1 MRIKIRPILFGC
13 QGLPGT
19 GSPLGIFAAMSIISR
34 ILGNPS
40 KKTKQESE
48 QRGQFVAPSRFA
60 AFLGLGTKAGVSV
73 SEEGAMALSAVYSC
87 VRLIASSI
95 ASLDLHLH
103 RVDGSLREVANDHPV

>member
-1 MRIKIRPILFGC
+1 
-13 QGLPGT
+13 
-19 GSPLGIFAAMSIISR
+19 MSIISW
-34 ILGNPS
+34 ILGNPA

-48 QRGQFVAPSRFA
+48 QRVQYVAPSRFA
-60 AFLGLGTKAGVSV
+60 AFLVLGTKAGVSV

-103 RVDGSLREVANDHPV
+103 RVDGSLREVAKNQL